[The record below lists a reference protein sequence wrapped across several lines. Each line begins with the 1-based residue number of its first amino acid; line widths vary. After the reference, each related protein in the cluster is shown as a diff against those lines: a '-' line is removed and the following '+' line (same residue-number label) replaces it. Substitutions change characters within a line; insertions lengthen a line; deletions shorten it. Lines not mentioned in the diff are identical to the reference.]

1 MIIQKIKKGMLCFFL
16 MTMSFMN
23 AQWLENGNSLTTTDI
38 VGIGTSNP
46 DAALHVN
53 GSNGD
58 YILKLN
64 NSIRFRGDGVIEW
77 GTSTNYGIL
86 SWDTDEAIIGGKA
99 GKGLSLRADGGEK
112 VRVSTNGFVGIG
124 TTVPDA
130 KLHVYGNNVGS
141 GNILASIMLGKSN
154 GPEIQAIQESTDD
167 DVQGLSFRV
176 KTSALAAAPNFEALR
191 INRYGD
197 VGIGTSAPDAK
208 LAVNGN
214 IHAKE
219 VKVDL
224 FGWPDYVF
232 KKGYNLPT
240 LEEVEMHIKEKGHL
254 INIPSA
260 KEVEENGIVLGEMNK
275 LLLEKIEELVL
286 YTLNQEEKI
295 KRLEASNKRIDF
307 LEKEYKKLLQEI
319 RNGKN

>member
-1 MIIQKIKKGMLCFFL
+1 MKTIIIYLSSFIFL
-16 MTMSFMN
+16 PNMC

-124 TTVPDA
+124 TTLPDA

-141 GNILASIMLGKSN
+141 GNVLASIMLGKSN
-154 GPEIQAIQESTDD
+154 GPEIQAVQESTDD
-167 DVQGLSFRV
+167 DAQGLSFRV
-176 KTSALAAAPNFEALR
+176 KTSTLAADPNFEALR

-197 VGIGTSAPDAK
+197 VGIGTATPDAK
-208 LAVNGN
+208 LAVKGN
-214 IHAKE
+214 IHAQE

-224 FGWPDYVF
+224 NGAVAPDYVF
-232 KKGYNLPT
+232 KEGYDLKS
-240 LEEVEMHIKEKGHL
+240 LEEVQNYIKEHGHL
-254 INIPSA
+254 PNIPSA
-260 KEVEENGIVLGEMNK
+260 QEMEENGIQLGEMNMK
-275 LLLEKIEELVL
+275 LLEKIEELTL
-286 YTLNQEEKI
+286 YTLLQEKMLVKMTERMEQQSKDM
-295 KRLEASNKRIDF
+295 EALKLLI
-307 LEKEYKKLLQEI
+307 KKLHP
-319 RNGKN
+319 